1 MLSPLLSMCI
11 TLSNKEATG
20 SVWGIV
26 CITSHLRMEAAIV
39 YPRLEVKKKKEVESL
54 CDCIAFK
61 LSGYITFIVLHITN
75 IQHDYDLH
83 FNSNNTK
90 QLLNPLLEKH
100 WWQQNCVPRKS
111 GGHCIRKIQCPISQ
125 WKRSLQIL
133 HILWPSTYQAS
144 SPWPWI

>member
-1 MLSPLLSMCI
+1 MYHKPP
-11 TLSNKEATG
+11 EDGG
-20 SVWGIV
+20 SHCLPTAGG
-26 CITSHLRMEAAIV
+26 
-39 YPRLEVKKKKEVESL
+39 KKKKEVESL

-100 WWQQNCVPRKS
+100 W
-111 GGHCIRKIQCPISQ
+111 
-125 WKRSLQIL
+125 
-133 HILWPSTYQAS
+133 
-144 SPWPWI
+144 